1 MFRSR
6 ACARELNVRTL
17 MPTNMEMSKNDREI
31 SDQLRDE
38 LERLREAEPLLE
50 DMSDRELTRFLER
63 VTEAA
68 MA

>member
-1 MFRSR
+1 VFRSR